1 MRPKLLTVLLL
12 LLAINVFGR
21 PQLHDLDIQV
31 VLMKNGDALITE
43 RRQMT
48 IDSEGTE
55 CYIGLANMGP
65 SIVKDLSVTDESGM
79 NFLNVNWDVNES
91 RSWKKMK
98 CGIVETKRGY
108 ELCWGLGDSG
118 ERTYITKYTMTS
130 MVRAYPDA
138 DGLRHVFLDQAVSPK
153 PEHAKVTISTEDST
167 MVIDPDS
174 CGIWNI

>member
-21 PQLHDLDIQV
+21 PQLHDLNIQV

-43 RRQMT
+43 RRLMT

-65 SIVKDLSVTDESGM
+65 SIVKDLSVTDESGVK
-79 NFLNVNWDVNES
+79 FLNVDWDVNES

-108 ELCWGLGDSG
+108 ELCWG
-118 ERTYITKYTMTS
+118 I
-130 MVRAYPDA
+130 
-138 DGLRHVFLDQAVSPK
+138 H
-153 PEHAKVTISTEDST
+153 H
-167 MVIDPDS
+167 
-174 CGIWNI
+174 

>member
-65 SIVKDLSVTDESGM
+65 SIVKGLSVTDVLLRLSADTSCAGDWAIVVREHTS
-79 NFLNVNWDVNES
+79 LN
-91 RSWKKMK
+91 
-98 CGIVETKRGY
+98 I
-108 ELCWGLGDSG
+108 
-118 ERTYITKYTMTS
+118 
-130 MVRAYPDA
+130 P
-138 DGLRHVFLDQAVSPK
+138 
-153 PEHAKVTISTEDST
+153 
-167 MVIDPDS
+167 
-174 CGIWNI
+174 